1 MSNPPGIDMHVG
13 DKGVKLSGGQRQRI
27 GLARALIANSQF
39 LVLDEATSALD
50 GDTEANI
57 SQAIQALRQDMTI
70 VMIAHR
76 LSTVRLAD
84 LLIYTEGGK
93 VISSGTF
100 EELKRT
106 RPKFNRHA
114 KLMGL

>member
-1 MSNPPGIDMHVG
+1 MSNPHGIDMHVG
-13 DKGVKLSGGQRQRI
+13 DKGVRLSGGQRQRI
-27 GLARALIANSQF
+27 GLACALLTNPQF

-57 SQAIQALRQDMTI
+57 SQAIQALRQEMTI

-84 LLIYTEGGK
+84 LLIYIEGGK

-100 EELKRT
+100 EELKRDI
-106 RPKFNRHA
+106 PNFNRQV
-114 KLMGL
+114 KLIGL